1 MYWIF
6 FKICWPPK
14 FMSAKCLKIGYPRQ
28 FPHLKYSNYTP
39 DKVSSFLSMLFATT
53 IASSLSL
60 HPSVKTTPPVCSRR
74 FNWSSAYSVSNSSRI
89 VYDISW
95 PYLSVILMSS
105 VLFVSDLMTY
115 RKSIFLGVLILPC
128 VVAQI
133 KS

>member
-1 MYWIF
+1 
-6 FKICWPPK
+6 
-14 FMSAKCLKIGYPRQ
+14 MSAKCLKIGYPRQ
-28 FPHLKYSNYTP
+28 FLHLKYSNYTP

-60 HPSVKTTPPVCSRR
+60 HPSVKTKPPVSSRR

-95 PYLSVILMSS
+95 PYLSVVLMSS
-105 VLFVSDLMTY
+105 VLFVSDLMAY
-115 RKSIFLGVLILPC
+115 RKSILLGVLMLPC